1 MKFGKQLRLAAA
13 EAWIDYYVD
22 YKEAKKLLKRKIN
35 EAVEA
40 LDAAAAEAGS
50 GSATGAKPQDPV
62 QLAAQIRKVLA
73 TCVQKEFVKYDNF
86 INRQL
91 VSIDRAASALDSS
104 NSNAVTLVRTRGQHS
119 FADLARH
126 SPALPAV
133 AGAGAALEVT
143 ADDATVAKLKL
154 LDENKVPV
162 PAVAPSSDANNSNNG
177 GGDAAATATAA
188 DPTSESAR
196 ASAPPATG
204 TGDDS
209 DADSDVDTA
218 AAHAAAL
225 ARLLRRLTSLA
236 RFVQLNCTGIV
247 KLCKKVDKKLAALRA
262 HGHPQA
268 AGDGGSSSSS
278 FSDQFVPAA
287 ERKRTLREAQIEALR
302 DQLAARLGE
311 LPPVPMVQEGEMQK
325 EESNEFGQDSDVL
338 SVDKL
343 ELKKLP
349 VAAVT
354 NLSLAISTNGLGEAI
369 RVPVIVAKGARAGPV
384 VGITCAIH
392 GNELNGIPIIFRVM
406 RELDLDEM
414 CGTLVAAPV
423 LNTPGFLRHQRE
435 FSDGQDLNRLFPGSA
450 TGNAGKQ
457 YVHLLHRKL
466 LRHFEYVLDLHTA
479 SFGRIN
485 SLYVRADMNN
495 PIVKK
500 MALLQNPQIIVHN
513 SAMGG
518 SIRGWC
524 GSKGVPCI
532 TVEVGNPSTFHRDF
546 IKTAFVGVE
555 NILAHLKITS
565 GSVVL
570 PDTDP
575 VICNASSWSF
585 ATHGGI
591 LRVLPE
597 LCDWVS
603 KGQVIAQVRN
613 VYGAITH
620 VYRSEREGVV
630 VGKNTNPVC
639 QRGDRLLHL
648 GYVNDSSYAKNVQDG
663 H

>member
-22 YKEAKKLLKRKIN
+22 YKEAKKLLKRKL
-35 EAVEA
+35 A
-40 LDAAAAEAGS
+40 DAAKTVADADAEDS
-50 GSATGAKPQDPV
+50 SPVDPL
-62 QLAAQIRKVLA
+62 QLAEKIRKVLA
-73 TCVQKEFVKYDNF
+73 TCIRKEFVKYDNF
-86 INRQL
+86 TNSQL
-91 VSIDRAASALDSS
+91 NSIERAANALEQGQSD
-104 NSNAVTLVRTRGQHS
+104 NVTLVHS
-119 FADLARH
+119 KSVSSDPEQSAAATSH
-126 SPALPAV
+126 V
-133 AGAGAALEVT
+133 EGAGAGATMKVSEEDGEVT
-143 ADDATVAKLKL
+143 HLKL
-154 LDENKVPV
+154 LAENKTQITSSHQPHGA
-162 PAVAPSSDANNSNNG
+162 PARVSAFDPRRSDDS
-177 GGDAAATATAA
+177 DTDTDMDTAA
-188 DPTSESAR
+188 D
-196 ASAPPATG
+196 
-204 TGDDS
+204 
-209 DADSDVDTA
+209 
-218 AAHAAAL
+218 HAAAL
-225 ARLLRRLTSLA
+225 ARLLRRLSSLA
-236 RFVQLNCTGIV
+236 RFVQLNCTGIS
-247 KLCKKVDKKLAALRA
+247 KLCKKVDKKLAAFLT
-262 HGHPQA
+262 Q
-268 AGDGGSSSSS
+268 GDGSEPV
-278 FSDQFVPAA
+278 DEEHVPISEEIVPKA

-302 DQLAARLGE
+302 DQLAARLAK
-311 LPPVPMVQEGEMQK
+311 LPKIPMVQEGEIRK
-325 EESNEFGQDSDVL
+325 EESNEFGHDSDVL

-354 NLSLAISTNGLGEAI
+354 NLSLAISTNGLGEVI

-450 TGNAGKQ
+450 TGNAGNQ
-457 YVHLLHRKL
+457 YAHLLYRKL
-466 LRHFEYVLDLHTA
+466 IRHFEYVVDLHTA
-479 SFGRIN
+479 SFGRVN

-513 SAMGG
+513 SAEGG
-518 SIRGWC
+518 SIRGCC
-524 GSKGVPCI
+524 GMAGVPGI
-532 TVEVGNPSTFHRDF
+532 TVEVGNPSTFHPDF

-597 LCDWVS
+597 LCDWVH

-648 GYVNDSSYAKNVQDG
+648 GYVNDSSYAKNVHDG